1 MLIRIVKME
10 FKTEE
15 IINFQDLFEKAA
27 PKIKAFE
34 GCHFVELYQDKTAP
48 NLFFTYSHWDNPEAL
63 ENYRVSDFFRATWA
77 NTKVLFSNK
86 PEAWS
91 VGKVS

>member
-10 FKTEE
+10 FKTEK
-15 IINFQDLFEKAA
+15 ISDFQDLFEKAA
-27 PKIKAFE
+27 PKIMAFE
-34 GCHFVELYQDKTAP
+34 GCHFVELYQDK
-48 NLFFTYSHWDNPEAL
+48 NDLHIFFTYSHWKNAEAL
-63 ENYRVSDFFRATWA
+63 ENYRMSDFFKTTWA

-91 VGKVS
+91 VAKVS

>member
-10 FKTEE
+10 FKTEK
-15 IINFQDLFEKAA
+15 IANFQNLFEKAA

-34 GCHFVELYQDKTAP
+34 GCHFVELYQDKNTP
-48 NLFFTYSHWDNPEAL
+48 HLFFTYSHWDNEEAL
-63 ENYRVSDFFRATWA
+63 ENYRKSDFFRTTWA